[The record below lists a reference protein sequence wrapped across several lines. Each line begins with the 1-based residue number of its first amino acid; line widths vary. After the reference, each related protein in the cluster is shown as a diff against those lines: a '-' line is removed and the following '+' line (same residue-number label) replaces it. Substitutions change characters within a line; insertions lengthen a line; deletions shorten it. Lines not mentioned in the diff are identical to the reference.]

1 MKNVNEFEKSLII
14 QGLELLMNE
23 MISEID
29 AVEATGKNPLM
40 TKGFVKMTIDE
51 LVEKIETSK

>member
-23 MISEID
+23 MIAEID
-29 AVEATGKNPLM
+29 AVEVTGRNPLM

-51 LVEKIETSK
+51 LVEKIETPK